1 MAVDPIASAVEQA
14 LNAGVFPGA
23 VLAVS
28 VRRRVVALRA
38 FGLAACSPAPEPL
51 SVDTI
56 YDLASLT
63 KPFATAT
70 AAALLLQD
78 GRLGLEDRV
87 ARHLPELD
95 GRAVGDARLVH
106 LLNHSSG
113 LPGWRPLYE
122 SIVARNR
129 QEPGYLGSQASREAV
144 VDLIARE
151 PLLHPVGE
159 QSIYSDLG
167 FILLGIL
174 VERVSGVGLAEFCR
188 TRIYDPLGAHPL
200 YFVEGAAQRTAMRHD
215 GVNVAVAP
223 TEYVAWRGR
232 LLRGEVHDDNAY
244 ALGGVAGH
252 AGLFGTAAALLK
264 VSGAWL
270 SSYHGDGDF
279 LDPAI
284 ARLFTE
290 RQPTPGSSW
299 ALGWD
304 TPSAPSSSGRHFSAK
319 SFGHLGFTGT
329 SVWVDPT
336 VDLEVVLLSNRV
348 HVDPDNA
355 RIREARPL
363 IHDAIYEEVIGR
375 RDGS

>member
-1 MAVDPIASAVEQA
+1 MAVDPIATAIDRA
-14 LNAGVFPGA
+14 LNAGIFPGA

-38 FGLAACSPAPEPL
+38 FGLAACNPGPEPL
-51 SVDTI
+51 TVDTL

-70 AAALLLQD
+70 AAALLVQD
-78 GRLGLEDRV
+78 GRLSLEDRV

-95 GRAVGDARLVH
+95 GRPIGDAKVFH

-122 SIVARNR
+122 AIVARSR
-129 QEPGYLGSQASREAV
+129 REPGYLGSQASRDAV
-144 VDLIARE
+144 VELIAGE
-151 PLLHPVGE
+151 PLLSPPGE
-159 QSIYSDLG
+159 QSVYSDLG
-167 FILLGIL
+167 FILLGIV
-174 VERVSGVGLAEFCR
+174 VERASGAGLAELCR
-188 TRIYDPLGAHPL
+188 SRIYEPLDAHPL
-200 YFVEGAAQRTAMRHD
+200 GFVDAATPRRHD
-215 GVNVAVAP
+215 AVNATVAP
-223 TEYVAWRGR
+223 TQYVAWRGGM
-232 LLRGEVHDDNAY
+232 LRGEVHDDNAY

-270 SSYHGDGDF
+270 SSYHGAGEF
-279 LDPAI
+279 LDPAL
-284 ARLFTE
+284 ARRFTA
-290 RQPTPGSSW
+290 RQRTPGSSW

-304 TPSAPSSSGRHFSAK
+304 TPSAPSSSGRYFSPD

-329 SVWVDPT
+329 SVWIDPT
-336 VDLEVVLLSNRV
+336 VHLEVVLLSNRV
-348 HVDPDNA
+348 HVDSDNA

-363 IHDAIYEEVIGR
+363 IHDVVYEEVIGR
-375 RDGS
+375 WKGQ

>member
-1 MAVDPIASAVEQA
+1 MAVDPIASAVDRA
-14 LNAGVFPGA
+14 LHAGVFPGA

-38 FGLAACSPAPEPL
+38 FGLAACAPAPEPL
-51 SVDTI
+51 TVDTI

-70 AAALLLQD
+70 AAALLVQD
-78 GRLGLEDRV
+78 GHLSLEDRV

-95 GRAVGDARLVH
+95 GRPAGDATVRH

-122 SIVARNR
+122 SIVARSHR
-129 QEPGYLGSQASREAV
+129 EPGYLGSRASREAI
-144 VDLIARE
+144 VDLIAAE
-151 PLLHPVGE
+151 PLLHQPGE
-159 QSIYSDLG
+159 QSVYSDLG
-167 FILLGIL
+167 FILLGMVI
-174 VERVSGVGLAEFCR
+174 ERASGVGLAELCR
-188 TRIYDPLGAHPL
+188 TRIYEPLDARPLG
-200 YFVEGAAQRTAMRHD
+200 FVDAGAPMRH
-215 GVNVAVAP
+215 GRANAVVAP
-223 TEYVAWRGR
+223 TQYVAWRGGM
-232 LLRGEVHDDNAY
+232 LRGEVHDDNAY

-252 AGLFGTAAALLK
+252 AGLFGTAGALLK

-270 SSYHGDGDF
+270 SSYHGAGDF
-279 LDPAI
+279 LDPAL
-284 ARLFTE
+284 ARRFTA
-290 RQPTPGSSW
+290 RQLTPGSSW

-304 TPSAPSSSGRHFSAK
+304 TPSVPSSSGRYFSPD

-329 SVWVDPT
+329 SVWIDPA
-336 VDLEVVLLSNRV
+336 VHLEVVLLSNRV

-363 IHDAIYEEVIGR
+363 IHDAVYEEVIGR
-375 RDGS
+375 REGH